1 MKTTNTIARRVMII
15 AHAFRREAAARYG
28 CRISEI
34 CWSECLKQVWNAVKT
49 RPEWAEQCI
58 LKMEEKKVEEKVEEK
73 AAISEINSHK
83 VNENGFVVFQ
93 NRNWNY
99 RGDKNTWARV
109 NGDKLIVNIGK
120 GVITSEYEEELEAF
134 LAPYNLK
141 ITTGRVT
148 VAL

>member
-28 CRISEI
+28 CRISKI

-58 LKMEEKKVEEKVEEK
+58 LKMEEKVEEK
-73 AAISEINSHK
+73 AASNEVNGHK
-83 VNENGFVVFQ
+83 VNEKGFVVFESR
-93 NRNWNY
+93 NRNYN
-99 RGDKNTWARV
+99 GDKNTWARV
-109 NGDKLIVNIGK
+109 DGDKLTVNIGK
-120 GVITSEYEEELEAF
+120 GYMSSEYIEEMETF

-148 VAL
+148 VAR

>member
-73 AAISEINSHK
+73 AASNEVNGHK
-83 VNENGFVVFQ
+83 VNEKGFVVFES
-93 NRNWNY
+93 RNWNY
-99 RGDKNTWARV
+99 NGDKNTWARV
-109 NGDKLIVNIGK
+109 DGDKLTVNIGK
-120 GVITSEYEEELEAF
+120 GYMSSEYIEEMETF